1 MAVEHLQNI
10 KALPPS
16 VSTGVVSAYL
26 LNLDEE
32 IKKIKAP
39 AARMLHF
46 DIRVAIPLQGFS
58 DRNRAGDVF
67 YDPEGDGAFI
77 SALKRGLGPRI
88 RVVEVDAHI
97 NDEGFASRACDLLT
111 EMMAG

>member
-1 MAVEHLQNI
+1 M
-10 KALPPS
+10 
-16 VSTGVVSAYL
+16 
-26 LNLDEE
+26 
-32 IKKIKAP
+32 
-39 AARMLHF
+39 
-46 DIRVAIPLQGFS
+46 AIPLQGFS

-77 SALKRGLGPRI
+77 SALKKRLSPRI

-97 NDEGFASRACDLLT
+97 HDEGFASRACDLLT

>member
-1 MAVEHLQNI
+1 VRVSRKGMGEIGKVMAD
-10 KALPPS
+10 K
-16 VSTGVVSAYL
+16 
-26 LNLDEE
+26 LNLSRG
-32 IKKIKAP
+32 P
-39 AARMLHF
+39 AA
-46 DIRVAIPLQGFS
+46 VAIPLQGFS

-67 YDPEGDGAFI
+67 YDPEGDRAFI
-77 SALKRGLGPRI
+77 STLKKRLSPRI